1 MSPRRETVGAMPA
14 PDPAVLE
21 AVAELARDLPHVDA
35 DTAWARLA
43 HLTPEQ
49 RAEVE
54 RVTGDVTAT
63 GTNAAEP

>member
-1 MSPRRETVGAMPA
+1 MTE

-21 AVAELARDLPHVDA
+21 AVAQLARDLPHVDA

-49 RAEVE
+49 RAEIEGV
-54 RVTGDVTAT
+54 VGGAI
-63 GTNAAEP
+63 AEARAPDG